1 MSEAHTSVRYPPVIS
16 APPRTLARPVAD
28 GSPGL
33 AALLTALLPGLGQ
46 MYDGRWARGILM
58 LAIPFVSLFLFAF
71 VVLFGGPVVSAVIQ
85 RAALFALIV
94 VGALF
99 AYHVAIVADAFAGG
113 IGSLRGRHAID
124 YAVLAAIVLGLV
136 VGYYSLYRQTTAWAN
151 AAAAVFEPPAGRTVG
166 AGTAT
171 GGTTA
176 PGWSG
181 RERLNVL
188 LLGIDTREGSPETHN
203 TDTIILLSLD
213 PTARTAA
220 MLSIPR
226 DTLVDIP
233 GIGKDK
239 VNSAYAHAQDP
250 RKGPELARRT
260 VEGFL
265 GIPIHSY
272 AIIDFVAFRQT
283 IESVGGVLVD
293 VPRPL
298 RDEEYPTADFG
309 VERFAFRAG
318 PQLMDGE
325 NALRYAR
332 SRHDSNDFT
341 RARRQ
346 QLVLLGLRDRFAL
359 AGLFRLPGI
368 IEHVGP
374 LVRTNFDPGNVLSLA
389 RTALGIE
396 RSEIVSE
403 VLLPCGGDAPHCELT
418 EENGPLGYYLI
429 PDVQKVRALVTDLF
443 AGRRPA
449 SAP

>member
-1 MSEAHTSVRYPPVIS
+1 MLS
-16 APPRTLARPVAD
+16 
-28 GSPGL
+28 
-33 AALLTALLPGLGQ
+33 ALLPGLGQ
-46 MYDGRWARGILM
+46 IYDGRWTRGILM
-58 LAIPFVSLFLFAF
+58 LAIPFFFLSLLAFA
-71 VVLFGGPVVSAVIQ
+71 VLFGGPLASAVIQ

-99 AYHVAIVADAFAGG
+99 GYHLAIVGDAFAGG
-113 IGSLRGRHAID
+113 MRSPRGRHAID
-124 YAVLAAIVLGLV
+124 YAILAAIVLGLV
-136 VGYYSLYRQTTAWAN
+136 VAYYSAYRQATAWAN
-151 AAAAVFEPPAGRTVG
+151 VVAAVFEPASGRTLA
-166 AGTAT
+166 AGTPT

-188 LLGIDTREGSPETHN
+188 LLGIDTREESPQTQN
-203 TDTIILLSLD
+203 TDTLIVLSIE

-226 DTLVDIP
+226 DTVVDIP
-233 GIGKDK
+233 GVGKDK
-239 VNSAYAHAQDP
+239 VNAAYAHAQDA

-260 VEGFL
+260 VERFL

-272 AIIDFVAFRQT
+272 AIIDFTAFRQT

-293 VPRPL
+293 LPRPL
-298 RDEEYPTADFG
+298 RDEAYPTADFG
-309 VERFAFRAG
+309 VERFELRAG

-346 QLVLLGLRDRFAL
+346 QLVLFALRDRFAL

-368 IEHVGP
+368 IERVGP
-374 LVRTNFDPGNVLSLA
+374 LVRTNFDPGNVLPLA
-389 RTALGIE
+389 RTALAIE

-429 PDVQKVRALVTDLF
+429 PDVAKVRALVADLF
-443 AGRRPA
+443 AGRTPA